1 MSFPGLQQSQCC
13 EKLPH
18 IVEGIDLPFLGDPC
32 QLRHS
37 LPSRPRAGT
46 SDQPTSPLRKTIS
59 SRETAR
65 HGRAASEISSSA
77 TNCDDLKMR
86 DSTFQSSS
94 PTLHSEAYNE
104 DFQEANQWQTPQ
116 AEADSSSETVESSED
131 GSSED
136 EPESQNT
143 DVTEQ
148 QTPPKVDRNSSFS
161 ESRHSATKNGVPD
174 EIAGDERS
182 LTRTGSI
189 APIEP
194 YSKLGGDVED
204 GKDPGATFD
213 ELVDRLLSQ
222 PMSKSDS
229 KFAAIFLCFYR
240 KFAAPSELLL
250 ASVRRFDDLNTSDQP
265 ELVRLNT
272 QLRHLTI
279 LKDWIADYPGDFGHP
294 LTRRILTA
302 FVQGL
307 AGNHVFAVAYKEISM
322 HLDIIS
328 EDDDTEWA
336 CSDRSR
342 SRASTMESFLSMS
355 SNHSAISTVTANS
368 STEDILEQPSSL
380 EKVPTGRSAR
390 VSSTP
395 STVSATEKSINPST
409 TSFQTSLQAAENAQ
423 RQAQLLAPTP
433 RIVLDKIRWHQLIE
447 IPEEQI
453 AKELTRI
460 DWIMYSSIRPRDLVR
475 HISLPADQKE
485 RCRSLEHVNRM
496 INQFNHVAFWV
507 ANLILLRD
515 KPKDRARALEKFM
528 GVAWK
533 LRHLNNYNSLGAVI
547 AGINGTAVH
556 RLSQTRELVSPE
568 AQKQF
573 MRLEILMGTQKSH
586 FAYRLA
592 WENTSTARIPFL
604 PLHRRDLVM
613 TEEANPTFTAGTG
626 EEFINWKKFEIMG
639 QVIIDIRKSQ
649 QLPYASLKRH
659 EEVQRLVLDGTFSKD
674 DDVCLDSPS
683 SDSNLSENRVLTCT
697 VRNFTNAVANWKGQ
711 EQAKILAK
719 NSIGFNGDVSNVLY
733 IMQTKAR

>member
-1 MSFPGLQQSQCC
+1 M
-13 EKLPH
+13 
-18 IVEGIDLPFLGDPC
+18 
-32 QLRHS
+32 
-37 LPSRPRAGT
+37 
-46 SDQPTSPLRKTIS
+46 
-59 SRETAR
+59 
-65 HGRAASEISSSA
+65 HGRAASEVSSSMA
-77 TNCDDLKMR
+77 NSDELNNR
-86 DSTFQSSS
+86 DSTFKTNSSNLNS
-94 PTLHSEAYNE
+94 GAVYE
-104 DFQEANQWQTPQ
+104 DFQGVKQWRSSQSDD
-116 AEADSSSETVESSED
+116 DSSSEAVDSSED

-148 QTPPKVDRNSSFS
+148 QTPPKSGHKFS
-161 ESRHSATKNGVPD
+161 ISGSRDITTAHGTPEELADN
-174 EIAGDERS
+174 ERS
-182 LTRTGSI
+182 LARTGSI
-189 APIEP
+189 APVEP
-194 YSKLGGDVED
+194 YSKVGGDEED
-204 GKDPGATFD
+204 GKESGATFD

-222 PMSKSDS
+222 PMSRSDS
-229 KFAAIFLCFYR
+229 KFAAIFVCFYR

-250 ASVRRFDDLNTSDQP
+250 ASIRRFDDLNVSDQP
-265 ELVRLNT
+265 ELVRFNS

-294 LTRRILTA
+294 LTRRIVTA

-307 AGNHVFAVAYKEISM
+307 AGSHVFAVAYKEISM
-322 HLDIIS
+322 HLDIIT
-328 EDDDTEWA
+328 EDDDTGWA

-342 SRASTMESFLSMS
+342 SRASTMESFLTMS

-368 STEDILEQPSSL
+368 STEDLL
-380 EKVPTGRSAR
+380 EKSSTLENVPTGRSAR

-395 STVSATEKSINPST
+395 STVSATEKSANPST

-423 RQAQLLAPTP
+423 RQAQLLTP
-433 RIVLDKIRWHQLIE
+433 SSRIVLDKNRWHQLME

-453 AKELTRI
+453 ARELTRI

-515 KPKDRARALEKFM
+515 KPRDRARALEKFM

-556 RLSQTRELVSPE
+556 RLSQTRELVSSE

-604 PLHRRDLVM
+604 PLHRRDLVV

-626 EEFINWKKFEIMG
+626 GDFINWKKFEIMG
-639 QVIIDIRKSQ
+639 QTIIDIRKSQ

-674 DDVCLDSPS
+674 DDVSLKS
-683 SDSNLSENRVLTCT
+683 SVIESDRSQMV
-697 VRNFTNAVANWKGQ
+697 
-711 EQAKILAK
+711 
-719 NSIGFNGDVSNVLY
+719 
-733 IMQTKAR
+733 

>member
-1 MSFPGLQQSQCC
+1 MKKRDFSF
-13 EKLPH
+13 
-18 IVEGIDLPFLGDPC
+18 
-32 QLRHS
+32 
-37 LPSRPRAGT
+37 
-46 SDQPTSPLRKTIS
+46 KT
-59 SRETAR
+59 
-65 HGRAASEISSSA
+65 SSA
-77 TNCDDLKMR
+77 NLN
-86 DSTFQSSS
+86 
-94 PTLHSEAYNE
+94 SEAGNE
-104 DFQEANQWQTPQ
+104 LFQESRQWQVYQ
-116 AEADSSSETVESSED
+116 ANDSSSEISDSSED
-131 GSSED
+131 DSSED
-136 EPESQNT
+136 EPESQST

-148 QTPPKVDRNSSFS
+148 QTPPKLDRNTSISGSKDSISNDAAPEETAGYEPSFA
-161 ESRHSATKNGVPD
+161 R
-174 EIAGDERS
+174 AGPA
-182 LTRTGSI
+182 
-189 APIEP
+189 APIELS
-194 YSKLGGDVED
+194 SKAGGDDED
-204 GKDPGATFD
+204 GKESGATFD

-250 ASVRRFDDLNTSDQP
+250 ASIRRFEDLNTSNQP
-265 ELVRLNT
+265 ELVRFNT
-272 QLRHLTI
+272 QLRHLSI

-294 LTRRILTA
+294 LTRRIVTA

-307 AGNHVFAVAYKEISM
+307 AGSHVFAVAYKEISM

-342 SRASTMESFLSMS
+342 SRASTMESFLTMS
-355 SNHSAISTVTANS
+355 SNHSALSTVTANS
-368 STEDILEQPSSL
+368 STDDILEQSSTL

-395 STVSATEKSINPST
+395 STASATEKSVNPST

-423 RQAQLLAPTP
+423 RQAQLLAPVP
-433 RIVLDKIRWHQLIE
+433 RIILDKVRWHQLME

-556 RLSQTRELVSPE
+556 RLGQTRELVSPE

-626 EEFINWKKFEIMG
+626 GDFINWKKFEIMG

-674 DDVCLDSPS
+674 DDVCLKPS
-683 SDSNLSENRVLTCT
+683 SSSP
-697 VRNFTNAVANWKGQ
+697 
-711 EQAKILAK
+711 
-719 NSIGFNGDVSNVLY
+719 IG
-733 IMQTKAR
+733 M